1 MTLDEMVAKISAKI
15 KMEDATAR
23 RAIREVLASIKEEV
37 ASAAPESRVSIPT
50 LGVFVPKAATEG
62 GKARILFHLAQQAE
76 KPTPVKP
83 LKK

>member
-1 MTLDEMVAKISAKI
+1 MTLDELVAKISAKV

-37 ASAAPESRVSIPT
+37 AAAAPDARVSIPT

-76 KPTPVKP
+76 KPAPAKSP
-83 LKK
+83 KK